1 MLMRPLG
8 GNSSDAHTLVA
19 PVEALKEQLD
29 AEEEEQE
36 ETPIFVADAGIY
48 GEENMVRL
56 AEAGVEWVSRVPRTS
71 TAASTLI
78 EEVLDAS
85 EHHWRKSQED
95 GGGVR
100 LFHEARLVDLPQGR
114 TERWVVATS
123 EEGLKRAKE
132 HLERRLGRHQQEWE
146 KKLWHLSNRAFA
158 CEAAA
163 REAPKEATKRLPEC
177 LEVVGEPTLRS
188 RPRYAKGGRPAKDA
202 EPATIE

>member
-8 GNSSDAHTLVA
+8 GNSSDAHTMVA
-19 PVEALKEQLD
+19 ALEALKEQLG
-29 AEEEEQE
+29 AEEEQE

-78 EEVLDAS
+78 EEVLDAP

-188 RPRYAKGGRPAKDA
+188 RLRYAKDA

>member
-1 MLMRPLG
+1 
-8 GNSSDAHTLVA
+8 
-19 PVEALKEQLD
+19 
-29 AEEEEQE
+29 
-36 ETPIFVADAGIY
+36 VADAGIY

-56 AEAGVEWVSRVPRTS
+56 AEAGVKWVIRVPRTS

-78 EEVLDAS
+78 EEVLDAP

-100 LFHEARLVDLPQGR
+100 FFHEARLVDLPQGR

-146 KKLWHLSNRAFA
+146 KKLWQLSNRAFA

-188 RPRYAKGGRPAKDA
+188 RPRYAKDA